1 MENQPK
7 SISAHALTWGAIT
20 AVVLIVYSLLL
31 FITNLYMN
39 KALGY
44 VNYAIMIAGMA
55 WGALQYRKLYSNGFL
70 SYGKAFSASFMIGL
84 VASVISIIYF
94 FIYIKFINTNM
105 ITEML
110 EQTRQ
115 QMEANANGMSP
126 EQMDKAL
133 EMTTKFMQPAWMM
146 VFGLLMYVIASAI
159 FGAIIAIFVKKEDPS
174 INPIA

>member
-1 MENQPK
+1 
-7 SISAHALTWGAIT
+7 
-20 AVVLIVYSLLL
+20 
-31 FITNLYMN
+31 
-39 KALGY
+39 
-44 VNYAIMIAGMA
+44 
-55 WGALQYRKLYSNGFL
+55 
-70 SYGKAFSASFMIGL
+70 MIGL